1 MKSIALTLCISLM
14 FATPILSSVAQASK
28 SEISKKQSRLKLAR
42 KEYKKGLEHFEAS
55 QYEEALTCFLRVY
68 RIEQN
73 PILVYNMA
81 RSFEAL
87 KRYEDAAS
95 HYEEYLKL
103 DPKASDRGSVSL
115 TIKTLRAL
123 GTPPTASADSSVSSS
138 TEEAQELKDRREATS
153 NRTIWGWS
161 ALGTGSALL
170 IGGALMGVEAMNQ
183 SETLDQERDFDRWK
197 VLYDERETSA
207 LWADGLY
214 VGGAAL
220 IGVGIYFLLSSD
232 SNQDRSTAEAATL
245 PIITV
250 GPLSVSAAFTF

>member
-1 MKSIALTLCISLM
+1 MKSIALTLCISMM
-14 FATPILSSVAQASK
+14 FTVTNLPSIARASK
-28 SEISKKQSRLKLAR
+28 PEISKKQSLLKLAR
-42 KEYKKGLEHFEAS
+42 TEYIKGLKHFEAS
-55 QYEEALTCFLRVY
+55 RYEEALTCFLRVY

-103 DPKASDRGSVSL
+103 DPKASDRASVSL

-123 GTPPTASADSSVSSS
+123 ASPPKASADSAPSSS
-138 TEEAQELKDRREATS
+138 TKKSQELKDQREAAS
-153 NRTIWGWS
+153 DRAIWGWT

-170 IGGALMGVEAMNQ
+170 IGGVFMGAEAMDQ
-183 SETLDQERDFDRWK
+183 TQTLDKERDLDRWK

-220 IGVGIYFLLSSD
+220 IGVGIYWLLSSD
-232 SNQDRSTAEAATL
+232 SAEARSAQERTSL
-245 PIITV
+245 PVITV
-250 GPLSVSAAFTF
+250 GPLSVSASFTF